1 MVSFIRSQLVHKFP
15 RVAALGAG
23 VLVAAVGFTMLTSA
37 VDTGALTVQG
47 TINAN
52 FRPAYDILVRPASSY
67 TPIERERGLVRS
79 NYLSGMYGG
88 ISMSHWHEILD
99 VPGVEVAAPIANIGA
114 IMPFTFVPLRINQFL
129 SDDQFQLY
137 RLQLSWLANNATSR
151 YPAGAGYV
159 YYQQRDPLV
168 KGPIALD
175 ELLPNGRQISPC
187 GTFNSTGGGGSS
199 FNLDA
204 FTGLTCFSALSP
216 ELATSGIDYGP
227 FPDGY
232 VGYVT
237 AAYFP
242 MLISAID
249 PVQEQLLLG
258 LDSTVVSGQPL
269 TEALRPERIDLPGG
283 SIDRLVVPVLAST
296 KTYVDETLDVDV
308 ERLDPGSQSVVQ
320 MVGDPDV
327 RTRVTALPGRTI
339 GKIQIP
345 ISEIY
350 TSLLR
355 GFGPGGGLIEMDNA
369 WAAGPVSY
377 TSLGADKLAPK
388 PVHNPGDVYFSA
400 TGGAKTPWENKDV
413 QFRTLVVHSG
423 SNKVDQT
430 NLYQTPSLNIVGR
443 FDPTLLPGFSAL
455 SEVPLE
461 SYYPPTVEPA
471 DEASTKALGGK
482 PLLPTQNIA
491 DYIAQP
497 PLLLTTMRGLKPFMN
512 EDFFY
517 PAVDKASPISVIRVR
532 VEGVTG
538 ADPISLARIR
548 TVAELIHERTGL
560 SIDITAGSSPRLMQI
575 SLPAGKFGRPP
586 LKVNEP
592 WVETGVAVR
601 FLRALDTK
609 SLLLFILVLVVCV
622 LFLANAS
629 FASVRV
635 RRKEIGTLLCL
646 GWSKRDISRVILVEL
661 AVIGLVAGVV
671 GSAVAWFLATA
682 LDINLAG
689 WKILAIAPISILLT
703 VIAGLLPA
711 RRTASATPMDAVNP
725 PVVERGRTRRVRG
738 PATMALANL
747 ARIPSRT
754 LVAAFGL
761 FIGVAALSILVA
773 VNAAFKDALVGTL
786 LGHAISLQVRPV
798 DFLSVAL
805 VIVLAG
811 LSVAD
816 VLYLNIRERAAELV
830 TLRTSGWRRRDETT
844 LVAFEA
850 LGIGA
855 IGSVAGAALGMAVSG
870 FIVRGVGIG
879 PVLQGGA
886 TGIAVGIL
894 AALLASIVPAI
905 RLGGL
910 TPSVVLS
917 EE

>member
-1 MVSFIRSQLVHKFP
+1 MISFIRSQLVHKFP
-15 RVAALGAG
+15 RVAALGTG
-23 VLVAAVGFTMLTSA
+23 VLVAAVGFTLLTSA

-88 ISMSHWHEILD
+88 ISMSQWHEILD
-99 VPGVEVAAPIANIGA
+99 LPGVEVAAPIANIGV
-114 IMPFTFVPLRINQFL
+114 ILPFTFVPLRINQFL
-129 SDDQFQLY
+129 SDEQFQLY
-137 RLQLSWLANNATSR
+137 RLQMSFVANNDTSR
-151 YPAGAGYV
+151 YPAAAGYV
-159 YYQQRDPLV
+159 YYQRRDPLV
-168 KGPIALD
+168 KGKFSSHD
-175 ELLPNGRQISPC
+175 EVLPDGRRISAC
-187 GTFNSTGGGGSS
+187 GTFNSTGPPGGSP
-199 FNLDA
+199 FNLEA
-204 FTGLTCFSALSP
+204 ATGLMCFSALSP
-216 ELATSGIDYGP
+216 ELATSGIDYGR

-237 AAYFP
+237 GAYFP

-249 PVQEQLLLG
+249 PVQEQHLLG

-269 TEALRPERIDLPGG
+269 TEELRPERIDTRG
-283 SIDRLVVPVLAST
+283 STDWLGVPVLAST
-296 KTYVDETLDVDV
+296 KTYVDETLDVAI

-320 MVGDPDV
+320 MMGDTDV
-327 RTRVTALPGRTI
+327 RKRVTALPGRTV
-339 GKIQIP
+339 GNIQIP

-350 TSLLR
+350 ASLFR
-355 GFGPGGGLIEMDNA
+355 SFGPSGGLIQMDNA
-369 WAAGPVSY
+369 WAAGSVSY
-377 TSLGADKLAPK
+377 QSLGGDQLAPI
-388 PVHNPGDVYFSA
+388 PVHNPSSIYLTAS
-400 TGGAKTPWENKDV
+400 GGARTPWENKDV
-413 QFRTLVVHSG
+413 QFRKLTVHRG
-423 SNKVDQT
+423 SNLIV
-430 NLYQTPSLNIVGR
+430 NSVLQTPFLNVIGR

-455 SEVPLE
+455 SQVPLE

-471 DEASTKALGGK
+471 DAASTKALDGK
-482 PLLPTQNIA
+482 PLLPTQNMG

-497 PLLLTTMRGLKPFMN
+497 PLLLTSMRGLRPFLD
-512 EDFFY
+512 ESFFD
-517 PAVDKASPISVIRVR
+517 PAVDRAVPISVIRVR
-532 VEGVTG
+532 VAGVTG
-538 ADPISLARIR
+538 ADPISLVRIR

-560 SIDITAGSSPRLMQI
+560 SIDITAGSSPRPMQI
-575 SLPAGKFGRPP
+575 SLPAGKFGRPS
-586 LKVNEP
+586 LVVNEP

-646 GWSKRDISRVILVEL
+646 GWSRKDISQVILVEL
-661 AVIGLVAGVV
+661 AAIGLVAGAL
-671 GSAVAWFLATA
+671 GSAVAWALAKA

-689 WKILAIAPISILLT
+689 WKVLAIAPISILLT
-703 VIAGLLPA
+703 VMAGILPA
-711 RRTASATPMDAVNP
+711 RRTAAATPMDAVNP
-725 PVVERGRTRRVRG
+725 PVVERGRTRHVTG

-805 VIVLAG
+805 VLALAG

-830 TLRTSGWRRRDETT
+830 TLRTSGWRRRDEIE

-850 LGIGA
+850 LGIGGL
-855 IGSVAGAALGMAVSG
+855 GSLAGAALGMVVSG
-870 FIVRGVGIG
+870 LVVRGVGIG

-886 TGIAVGIL
+886 TGIAVGL
-894 AALLASIVPAI
+894 VAALLASVVPAI

>member
-1 MVSFIRSQLVHKFP
+1 MISFVRSQLVHRFP
-15 RVAALGAG
+15 RVAALGTG
-23 VLVAAVGFTMLTSA
+23 VLVAAVGFTLLTSA

-88 ISMSHWHEILD
+88 ISRAQWHEILGL
-99 VPGVEVAAPIANIGA
+99 PGVEVAAPIANIGS
-114 IMPFTFVPLRINQFL
+114 IMPFTFVPLQINKFL
-129 SDDQFQLY
+129 SDDDFQVY
-137 RLQLSWLANNATSR
+137 RLEMSFLANNATSR

-159 YYQQRDPLV
+159 YYQRRDPLV

-175 ELLPNGRQISPC
+175 EVLPNGRRIAPC
-187 GTFNSTGGGGSS
+187 GTFNSTGPQGGTS

-216 ELATSGIDYGP
+216 QLATSGIDYGP

-269 TEALRPERIDLPGG
+269 TENLGPERIRQEG
-283 SIDRLVVPVLAST
+283 SIDLLGVPVLAST
-296 KTYVDETLDVDV
+296 KTYVDETLDVVV
-308 ERLDPGSQSVVQ
+308 ERLDPGAKNIVTL
-320 MVGDPDV
+320 MGDDDV
-327 RTRVTALPGRTI
+327 RKQVTALSGAKV
-339 GKIQIP
+339 GSIQIP

-350 TSLLR
+350 ASLLR
-355 GFGPGGGLIEMDNA
+355 GFGRGGGGLIQTDNS
-369 WAAGPVSY
+369 WAAGTVSY
-377 TSLGADKLAPK
+377 RSLGVDRLAPM
-388 PVHNPGDVYFSA
+388 PMHNPYSVYLSA
-400 TGGAKTPWENKDV
+400 SGGAKTPWENKDV
-413 QFRTLVVHSG
+413 QFRELTPHFG
-423 SNKVDQT
+423 SNHIVSG
-430 NLYQTPSLNIVGR
+430 LYQTPFLRIVGR
-443 FDPTLLPGFSAL
+443 FDPALLPGFSAL
-455 SEVPLE
+455 SQVPLE
-461 SYYPPTVEPA
+461 SYYPPSVEPA
-471 DEASTKALGGK
+471 DEASTEALGGK
-482 PLLPTQNIA
+482 PLLPTQNLA

-497 PLLLTTMRGLKPFMN
+497 PLLLTTMRGLRPFMN
-512 EDFFY
+512 ESFFY
-517 PAVDKASPISVIRVR
+517 PAIDAKAPISAIRVR
-532 VEGVTG
+532 VADVTG
-538 ADPISLARIR
+538 ADSVSLARIR

-560 SIDITAGSSPRLMQI
+560 SIDITAGSSPRPMQI

-586 LKVNEP
+586 LEVNEP

-609 SLLLFILVLVVCV
+609 SLLLFMLVLVVCV

-646 GWSKRDISRVILVEL
+646 GWSKKDISRVILVEL

-671 GSAVAWFLATA
+671 GSAVAWALAKA
-682 LDINLAG
+682 IDIDLEL
-689 WKILAIAPISILLT
+689 WKVLAIPPISILLT
-703 VIAGLLPA
+703 VLAGILPA
-711 RRTASATPMDAVNP
+711 RRTAAITPMDAVSP

-773 VNAAFKDALVGTL
+773 VNAAFEDALVGTL
-786 LGHAISLQVRPV
+786 LGRAISLEVRPV

-805 VIVLAG
+805 VIALAG

-830 TLRTSGWRRRDETT
+830 TLRTSGWRRRDEIS

-850 LGIGA
+850 LGIGGL
-855 IGSVAGAALGMAVSG
+855 GSVAGAALGMLVSG
-870 FIVRGVGIG
+870 SVVRGVGIG
-879 PVLQGGA
+879 PVVQGGA
-886 TGIAVGIL
+886 TGIAVGVL

>member
-1 MVSFIRSQLVHKFP
+1 MVSFVWSQLVHRFP
-15 RVAALGAG
+15 RVAALGTG
-23 VLVAAVGFTMLTSA
+23 VLVAAVGFTLLTSA

-88 ISMSHWHEILD
+88 ISMSQWHEILD
-99 VPGVEVAAPIANIGA
+99 LTGVEVAAPIANIGA
-114 IMPFTFVPLRINQFL
+114 IMPFAFVPLQINQFL
-129 SDDQFQLY
+129 SDEQFQLY
-137 RLQLSWLANNATSR
+137 RLQTGFLANNATSR
-151 YPAGAGYV
+151 YPAATGYV
-159 YYQQRDPLV
+159 YYQRRDRLV
-168 KGPIALD
+168 KGTVALD
-175 ELLPNGRQISPC
+175 EVLPNGDHISPC
-187 GTFNSTGGGGSS
+187 GTFNSTGPQGGSS
-199 FNLDA
+199 FNLRVA
-204 FTGLTCFSALSP
+204 TGLACFSALSP
-216 ELATSGIDYGP
+216 ELATSGIDYGRL
-227 FPDGY
+227 PDGY

-237 AAYFP
+237 VAYFP
-242 MLISAID
+242 MLVSAID

-258 LDSTVVSGQPL
+258 LNSTVVSGRPL
-269 TEALRPERIDLPGG
+269 TKKVSPERIDLRGGG
-283 SIDRLVVPVLAST
+283 SWLGVPVLAST
-296 KTYVDETLDVDV
+296 KTYVDETLDVDI
-308 ERLDPGSQSVVQ
+308 ELLDPGSKSVAS
-320 MVGDPDV
+320 MMGDADV
-327 RTRVTALPGRTI
+327 RKQVTALPGRTI
-339 GKIQIP
+339 GNIQIP

-355 GFGPGGGLIEMDNA
+355 GFGPGGGLIQMDNA

-388 PVHNPGDVYFSA
+388 PVHNPYNIYLSA
-400 TGGAKTPWENKDV
+400 TGGARTPWENKDV
-413 QFRTLVVHSG
+413 QFRKLTVHRG
-423 SNKVDQT
+423 SNHIDDT
-430 NLYQTPSLNIVGR
+430 GLYQTPFLNIIGR

-471 DEASTKALGGK
+471 DAASTKALGGK

-497 PLLLTTMRGLKPFMN
+497 PLLLTNIRGLKPFMN

-517 PAVDKASPISVIRVR
+517 PAVDKAIPISVIRVR
-532 VEGVTG
+532 VAGVTG
-538 ADPISLARIR
+538 ADPVSLARIR

-560 SIDITAGSSPRLMQI
+560 SIDITAGSSPRPMQI

-586 LKVNEP
+586 LEVNEP

-609 SLLLFILVLVVCV
+609 SLLLFVLVLVVCV
-622 LFLANAS
+622 LFLANAA

-646 GWSKRDISRVILVEL
+646 GWSKKDISRVILVEL
-661 AVIGLVAGVV
+661 AAIGLVAGVV
-671 GSAVAWFLATA
+671 GSAVAWALAKA
-682 LDINLAG
+682 IDIDLEL
-689 WKILAIAPISILLT
+689 WKVLAIAPISILLT
-703 VIAGLLPA
+703 VLAGILPA
-711 RRTASATPMDAVNP
+711 RRTAAITPMDAVSP
-725 PVVERGRTRRVRG
+725 PVVERGRTRHVRG

-773 VNAAFKDALVGTL
+773 VNAAFEDALVGTL
-786 LGHAISLQVRPV
+786 LGHAISLEVRPV

-805 VIVLAG
+805 VIALAG

-830 TLRTSGWRRRDETT
+830 TLRTSGWQRRDEIS

-850 LGIGA
+850 LGIGGL
-855 IGSVAGAALGMAVSG
+855 GSIAGAALGMLVSG
-870 FIVRGVGIG
+870 FVVRGVGIG

-886 TGIAVGIL
+886 TGIAVGVL